1 MFYFPLPRC
10 SVLLHPTQASY
21 STRVL
26 LSPSGTTTITLALNG
41 ERGPTEVRTE
51 NMKGQG
57 RAQRTKLAPLSKT
70 CKVLAVKQCLR
81 SFYLVMWPL
90 QSWTDLIRTENNLR
104 SKGMFSIEY
113 LRVKGKSELETFLC
127 SSHGL
132 AFQPDDFKLA
142 RGAHG

>member
-1 MFYFPLPRC
+1 MR
-10 SVLLHPTQASY
+10 
-21 STRVL
+21 
-26 LSPSGTTTITLALNG
+26 
-41 ERGPTEVRTE
+41 
-51 NMKGQG
+51 GQG

-70 CKVLAVKQCLR
+70 CKVLAAKQCLR

-90 QSWTDLIRTENNLR
+90 QSWTELIGTENNLR
-104 SKGMFSIEY
+104 SKGMVSMEY

-127 SSHGL
+127 SYHGL

>member
-1 MFYFPLPRC
+1 MR
-10 SVLLHPTQASY
+10 
-21 STRVL
+21 
-26 LSPSGTTTITLALNG
+26 
-41 ERGPTEVRTE
+41 
-51 NMKGQG
+51 GQG

-70 CKVLAVKQCLR
+70 CKVLAAKQYLR

-90 QSWTDLIRTENNLR
+90 QSWTELIGTENNLR
-104 SKGMFSIEY
+104 SKGMVSMEY

-127 SSHGL
+127 SYHGL